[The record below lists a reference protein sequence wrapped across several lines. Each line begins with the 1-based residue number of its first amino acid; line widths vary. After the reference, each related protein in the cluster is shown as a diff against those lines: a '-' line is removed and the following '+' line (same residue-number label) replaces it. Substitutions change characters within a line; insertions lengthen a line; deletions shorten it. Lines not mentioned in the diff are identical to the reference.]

1 MHLVANA
8 WRNLLLSAAMLIC
21 STLVTVTTLRAA
33 APDGEQV
40 HAGPVEAQFRGC
52 QSVGWCHFWIDSLS
66 GTPPSLYRVYP
77 DGVPRRSDETYST
90 AVRDRLNALLV
101 NMIHQYKRIELRG
114 LRSVGEGLFSAIII
128 VDGNDVASDPIVL
141 ELQEKAAGNPQ

>member
-1 MHLVANA
+1 MHLPANA

-21 STLVTVTTLRAA
+21 STSLSMTTLRAA
-33 APDGEQV
+33 APDGERA

-52 QSVGWCHFWIDSLS
+52 QSAGWCHFWIDSLS

-77 DGVPRRSDETYST
+77 EGVTRSSDETCST

-101 NMIHQYKRIELRG
+101 NMIHQYKRIELRD
-114 LRSVGEGLFSAIII
+114 LRSVGEGLFSATII
-128 VDGNDVASDPIVL
+128 VDGNDVASDPILL
-141 ELQEKAAGNPQ
+141 ELQGKPAGNPR